1 MTKWDQNTRPQGY
14 DHDNL
19 LNALISSATW
29 YGLIW
34 LDSSKNMVPKEL
46 QIRSYLVSQPS
57 MSGFNTFWSRRFY
70 KCSEVNTGKHI
81 MEISIRKEIRTW
93 IMCSTTGNSMSS
105 MVILNGL
112 LLIFAPYQH
121 LLAKEIPKLK
131 TTIDQT
137 NSRIWSKNITKN
149 QNSVQSELV
158 EIVVPQSHYASEMP
172 LKNWLN
178 QTYHLNPCHGASQGP
193 EDRYHEQWSKVLK
206 AKRSKFRCF
215 FFASKKWS
223 LWRMLF

>member
-57 MSGFNTFWSRRFY
+57 MSGVNTFWSRRFY
-70 KCSEVNTGKHI
+70 KCSDVKTGKHI
-81 MEISIRKEIRTW
+81 VEIYPFERKSGHESCVLQLETACHPW
-93 IMCSTTGNSMSS
+93 SS
-105 MVILNGL
+105 WMGSCWFLHPTNTCL
-112 LLIFAPYQH
+112 QKKSPNWRQPLIKQNPEFD
-121 LLAKEIPKLK
+121 AKIS
-131 TTIDQT
+131 Q
-137 NSRIWSKNITKN
+137 KN

-158 EIVVPQSHYASEMP
+158 EIVVPQSHYASEIPPKLTQPNLPSQPVLYETMP
-172 LKNWLN
+172 
-178 QTYHLNPCHGASQGP
+178 
-193 EDRYHEQWSKVLK
+193 WSIPR
-206 AKRSKFRCF
+206 ARRSIPWAMIQSPKG
-215 FFASKKWS
+215 KTIQI
-223 LWRMLF
+223 